1 MITINRHTTPVTPAI
16 CAAILELVG
25 ENVTSLSIFRAPREH
40 PLFDG
45 YKAMLVEEIR
55 TYITQQDLAQIEL
68 LTASSEDGNIIGFL
82 LFGLVDT
89 DVLECNIYYT
99 AVQKQSRRRGI
110 MSQMMQEVL
119 KISPSIGLSCDIAM
133 VPIYKRYGFRPV
145 AVGETQIVMFI
156 GVPTGVTPVVSI
168 EDLNKME
175 AVDKAFRRATQ
186 RSDPHDVRRADK
198 ALKANW
204 ATRQTKARQFL
215 KASR

>member
-1 MITINRHTTPVTPAI
+1 MITNNRHATPVTPAI

-68 LTASSEDGNIIGFL
+68 LAASSEDGNIIGFL

-89 DVLECNIYYT
+89 GVLECNIYYT

-119 KISPSIGLSCDIAM
+119 KIPPLDCPAISRWFRFTSDTVSDLSPQGKRRLSCSLES
-133 VPIYKRYGFRPV
+133 PRG
-145 AVGETQIVMFI
+145 
-156 GVPTGVTPVVSI
+156 
-168 EDLNKME
+168 
-175 AVDKAFRRATQ
+175 
-186 RSDPHDVRRADK
+186 
-198 ALKANW
+198 
-204 ATRQTKARQFL
+204 
-215 KASR
+215 